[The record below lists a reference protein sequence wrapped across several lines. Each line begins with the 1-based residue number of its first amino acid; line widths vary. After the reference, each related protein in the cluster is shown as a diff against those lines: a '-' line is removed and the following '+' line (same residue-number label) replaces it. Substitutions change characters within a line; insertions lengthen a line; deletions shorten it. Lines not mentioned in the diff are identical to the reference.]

1 MVYLDNS
8 ATTLKKPIDVYKAV
22 NDCMLNFGANPG
34 RASHKMA
41 RLLQEKVYEVREE
54 ISSFF
59 NISDPGRLIFTFN
72 ATDAISTAILGY
84 LSEGDHVVTTP
95 MEHNSVYRP
104 LNYMKDKG
112 IDYTVCNAD
121 VYGRVRWED
130 IEKCIRPDTSLCIV
144 IHASNVCGT
153 INDIREIGKN
163 LKKRN
168 ITFMVD
174 ASQSAGVIPIDVEKD
189 FVDILAFSGHKA
201 LMGPQGTGGLYV
213 KEGIDIRPLRLGGTG
228 SYSLDMFQPEEYPDR
243 LESGTLNG
251 WGIVGLGEGV
261 RFIKK
266 RGIHSILSYE
276 KELCAKLLSNLSVI
290 KNVNIAGYMS
300 TTCRLGVISF
310 TSPKMLP
317 EEIASVLDN
326 EYYVAVR
333 AGYHCA
339 PLSHRILGTYDTGT
353 VRISLGC
360 FNTVSEIDYVS
371 KALSDILA

>member
-8 ATTLKKPIDVYKAV
+8 ATTLKKPLNVYKAV

-41 RLLQEKVYEVREE
+41 RQLQEKVYEVREE

-59 NISDPGRLIFTFN
+59 GIDRPERIVFTFN

-84 LSEGDHVVTTP
+84 LSDGDHVITTP

-104 LNYMKDKG
+104 LNHMKEKG
-112 IDYTVCNAD
+112 IDYTICNAD
-121 VYGRVRWED
+121 VYGKVCWED
-130 IEKCIRPDTSLCIV
+130 IERCIRPETRLCIV

-153 INDIREIGKN
+153 INNIREIGEN
-163 LKKRN
+163 LRKRN

-174 ASQSAGVIPIDVEKD
+174 ASQSAGVVPIDVERD

-213 KEGIDIRPLRLGGTG
+213 KKGIDIRPLRFGGTG
-228 SYSLDMFQPEEYPDR
+228 SYSLDVFQPEEYPDH

-261 RFIKK
+261 RFIKN
-266 RGIHSILSYE
+266 RGIDSILSYE
-276 KELCAKLLSNLSVI
+276 RELCGRLLSNLSVI
-290 KNVNIAGYMS
+290 KNINLSGYMS
-300 TTCRLGVISF
+300 TSCRLGVVSF
-310 TSPKMLP
+310 TSPVMSP
-317 EEIASVLDN
+317 EEIASILDR
-326 EYYVAVR
+326 EYYIAVR

-339 PLSHRILGTYDTGT
+339 PLCHKILGTYDAGT

-371 KALSDILA
+371 KVLSGILG

>member
-8 ATTLKKPIDVYKAV
+8 ATTLKKPLEVYKAV
-22 NDCMLNFGANPG
+22 NDCMMNYGANPG

-41 RLLQEKVYEVREE
+41 RYLQEKVYEAREE

-59 NISDPGRLIFTFN
+59 GILNPERLVFTFN
-72 ATDAISTAILGY
+72 ATDAISTAILGV
-84 LSEGDHVVTTP
+84 LSEGDHVITTP

-104 LNYMKDKG
+104 LHHMKDKG

-130 IEKCIRPDTSLCIV
+130 IEKCIRPETALCIV

-153 INDIREIGKN
+153 VNDIREIGEN

-174 ASQSAGVIPIDVEKD
+174 ASQSAGVVPIDVERD

-201 LMGPQGTGGLYV
+201 LMGPQGTGGLYIR
-213 KEGIDIRPLRLGGTG
+213 KGIDVCPLRYGGTG
-228 SYSLDMFQPEEYPDR
+228 SYSLFLTQPEEYPDH

-251 WGIVGLGEGV
+251 WGIMGLKEGIK
-261 RFIKK
+261 FIKTH
-266 RGIHSILSYE
+266 GINNISAFE
-276 KELCAKLLSNLSVI
+276 RELTGRLLSNLSVI
-290 KNVNIAGYMS
+290 RNLSISGYMS
-300 TTCRLGVISF
+300 TTSRLGVISF
-310 TSPKMLP
+310 TSDKIPP
-317 EEIASVLDN
+317 EEIASILDR
-326 EYYVAVR
+326 EYSVAVR

-339 PLSHRILGTYDTGT
+339 PLCHRILGTYDTGT

-360 FNTVSEIDYVS
+360 FNTLSEIDYVS
-371 KALSDILA
+371 KALSDILK